1 MELALPH
8 VVVRTFG
15 SGLGADLV
23 AALGAHPLEVSEA
36 RDRGESR
43 RVAAGRPAIL
53 VVVAG
58 GDPRETV
65 AEVRDDFRG
74 TPLLLIGDP
83 SNPTVAATSDGSIES
98 IPAGLPLPDIWRGR
112 LPGPDDEFA
121 HLVQAAADITLVPSR
136 FEPCGL
142 TQLYAFRY
150 GSIPV
155 VRATG
160 GLVDTVV
167 DATPEALADGT
178 ATGFRFEGSD
188 AAALQRGL
196 ERALEDRKSTRLNS
210 SHEWISRMPSS
221 A

>member
-98 IPAGLPLPDIWRGR
+98 IPAGLPLPDICWHVIASLARAARRTGIDERPLGPFEIDIDETGVVGTCAGESGR
-112 LPGPDDEFA
+112 EWLLDGPRLSSGGSFVP
-121 HLVQAAADITLVPSR
+121 LVAP
-136 FEPCGL
+136 P
-142 TQLYAFRY
+142 
-150 GSIPV
+150 
-155 VRATG
+155 
-160 GLVDTVV
+160 
-167 DATPEALADGT
+167 
-178 ATGFRFEGSD
+178 
-188 AAALQRGL
+188 
-196 ERALEDRKSTRLNS
+196 DRKAFLDAEIGRA
-210 SHEWISRMPSS
+210 HV
-221 A
+221 